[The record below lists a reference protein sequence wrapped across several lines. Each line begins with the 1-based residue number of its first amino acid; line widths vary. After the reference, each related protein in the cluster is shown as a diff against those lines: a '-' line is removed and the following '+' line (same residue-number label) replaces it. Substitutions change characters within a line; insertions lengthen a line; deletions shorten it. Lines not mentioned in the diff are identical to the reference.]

1 MAVQQGMAIG
11 KCLLQGE
18 RYGGGGGISSP
29 IRVLVTG
36 ERLPDTGSSDPEFS
50 GCQNSEFAPGLRSH
64 S

>member
-11 KCLLQGE
+11 KCLLEGK

-29 IRVLVTG
+29 IRVLMT
-36 ERLPDTGSSDPEFS
+36 ERLPDTGSPDPEFS
-50 GCQNSEFAPGLRSH
+50 GCQTSEFAPGHRSH